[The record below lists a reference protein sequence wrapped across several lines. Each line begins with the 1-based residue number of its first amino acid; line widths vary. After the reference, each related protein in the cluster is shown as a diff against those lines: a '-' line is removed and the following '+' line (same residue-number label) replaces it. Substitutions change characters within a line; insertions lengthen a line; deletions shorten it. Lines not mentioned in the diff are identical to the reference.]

1 MSLSR
6 ISFTRK
12 KGSERVPNGFLTK
25 DECKESFE
33 FLICI
38 SIIKLPHGFLGYLPN
53 SKVLHKF
60 VFIDLTAYC
69 LDYPMVIWGK
79 DLLSSFIFYVS
90 KIVLLSISFLKT
102 EKYQQFL
109 KFSQDKF
116 LSFV

>member
-12 KGSERVPNGFLTK
+12 KGSERVPNGFLSK

-38 SIIKLPHGFLGYLPN
+38 SIIKLPQGVLGYLPN

-69 LDYPMVIWGK
+69 LAYPMVIWGK
-79 DLLSSFIFYVS
+79 VFIFFFYILCF
-90 KIVLLSISFLKT
+90 KNCLADHIT
-102 EKYQQFL
+102 
-109 KFSQDKF
+109 SQD
-116 LSFV
+116 